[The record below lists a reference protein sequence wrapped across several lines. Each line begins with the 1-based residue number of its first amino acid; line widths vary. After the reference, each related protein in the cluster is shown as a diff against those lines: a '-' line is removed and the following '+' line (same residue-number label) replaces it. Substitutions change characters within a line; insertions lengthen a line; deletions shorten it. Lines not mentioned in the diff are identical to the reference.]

1 MNAILTERHHQIRQE
16 VRRFAE
22 EKIKPLIGDFEA
34 REEFPVELVKEMG
47 ASGLFG
53 MYLPQKYGGRGT
65 DYLSYIIAVE
75 EVSRIDS
82 SMGATLAAHNS
93 LGIGPVYDFGTE
105 AQKQKYLPGL
115 CTGERLWAFGLTEEN
130 AGSDAKGVETTAKY
144 QAGEFLVNGSKKFIT
159 NGGSELAAGITI
171 VAITGEKNGK
181 KEYTAILVDR
191 ETPGF
196 VREPMKKKLV
206 WRAADNAMLYF
217 NDCPV
222 PLENQLG
229 SAGLGLKVMLK
240 TLDSGRLSIAGM
252 GLGLAQGAFEMAKK
266 YAKQRKQFG
275 KSLAEFQVISFKLA
289 DMALKIENA
298 RNTLYNAC
306 WLKDNGHQFSKQAA
320 MAKLYCSEIAREV
333 ADEAMQIFG
342 GNGLFCNP
350 EWPIER
356 FYRDQRL
363 LQIGEGTSE
372 ILRMVIARS
381 ILNEE

>member
-1 MNAILTERHHQIRQE
+1 MNAILTDKHHQIRKE

-22 EKIKPLIGDFEA
+22 EQIKPVIGDFES
-34 REEFPVELVKEMG
+34 REEFPVELVKKMG
-47 ASGLFG
+47 QAGLFG
-53 MYLPQKYGGRGT
+53 MYLPKKYGGQAS

-75 EVSRIDS
+75 EISRIDS

-93 LGIGPVYDFGTE
+93 LGIGPLYEFGSE
-105 AQKQKYLPGL
+105 AQKQQYLPGL
-115 CTGERLWAFGLTEEN
+115 CTGDQLWAFGLTEEN
-130 AGSDAKGVETTAKY
+130 AGSDARGVETTAELENGKY
-144 QAGEFLVNGSKKFIT
+144 SINGSKKFIT
-159 NGGSELAAGITI
+159 NAGSSIAAGISI
-171 VAITGEKNGK
+171 VAITGEKDGK

-191 ETPGF
+191 ETAGF
-196 VREPMKKKLV
+196 VREPMHKKLV

-217 NDCPV
+217 NNCLV
-222 PLENQLG
+222 PRDNQLG
-229 SAGLGLKVMLK
+229 EKGQGLKIMLK
-240 TLDSGRLSIAGM
+240 TLDSGRLSIAAM

-266 YAKQRKQFG
+266 YARQRKQFG
-275 KSLAEFQVISFKLA
+275 QSLSDFQVISFKLA
-289 DMALKIENA
+289 DMAVKIELA

-306 WLKDNGHQFSKQAA
+306 WLKDNGQAYGKQAA

-372 ILRMVIARS
+372 ILRTVIARA
-381 ILNEE
+381 IANEE